1 MAFVSVYIKSSFSP
15 PVSVPHGGVCRFAAQ
30 TLSAND
36 LTTPNKS
43 GRSERAQRGFLLSL
57 MAADSCDIRPSAA
70 LSYCSFTSTNWVDLT
85 WELSASVRVEH
96 QHKNKK
102 SGSYTNLKTT
112 PKSMG
117 LDLGVEVEKSLKFS
131 TCCCLWSPVTF
142 SLSFS
147 LNDVQKK
154 SLHFCC

>member
-102 SGSYTNLKTT
+102 KWVIHKLEDNSQVNGT
-112 PKSMG
+112 
-117 LDLGVEVEKSLKFS
+117 
-131 TCCCLWSPVTF
+131 
-142 SLSFS
+142 
-147 LNDVQKK
+147 
-154 SLHFCC
+154 